1 MRDPVLRL
9 ALPSIVSNITVPLLG
24 IVDTAISGHM
34 GSPAVVGAIAVGG
47 MLFNTMFWLFAF
59 LRMSTSGQTAQALGR
74 GDYES
79 ILNYLRNGLLKA
91 FVYGAIIL
99 IMSPIILRISF
110 YLIAPEIEIELLS
123 STYFY
128 IRIWGLPAVLAMF
141 VLAGWYVGMGN
152 TRIPMYVAIGQNI
165 VNILISLFLVYFLG
179 MGISGIALGTAIS
192 DWLGFTLSFV
202 CYRQVLQDGVTT
214 CCYDTVEGGVCVNDC
229 DCPISG
235 VSLPLF
241 LRTLC
246 MIVVHFLFVSAGS
259 RQGAVTLAANTV
271 IIYSFVVFSYFM
283 DGLANAGEA
292 LVGRAIGAR
301 DSRMY
306 DSVVRSLF
314 VWGVGIALL
323 FTALYYVGSGW
334 FLSMLTDSEPVLAVM
349 SDYKLWVVSVPLVS
363 MAAFIWDGIYI
374 GALRARYML
383 LSTALGMAVFLGGCY
398 IFIPI
403 MGNHGLWLSFVL
415 YLAMR
420 GLVLTFFRHTIVLIG
435 HC

>member
-1 MRDPVLRL
+1 M
-9 ALPSIVSNITVPLLG
+9 
-24 IVDTAISGHM
+24 
-34 GSPAVVGAIAVGG
+34 
-47 MLFNTMFWLFAF
+47 
-59 LRMSTSGQTAQALGR
+59 
-74 GDYES
+74 
-79 ILNYLRNGLLKA
+79 
-91 FVYGAIIL
+91 
-99 IMSPIILRISF
+99 
-110 YLIAPEIEIELLS
+110 
-123 STYFY
+123 
-128 IRIWGLPAVLAMF
+128 
-141 VLAGWYVGMGN
+141 
-152 TRIPMYVAIGQNI
+152 
-165 VNILISLFLVYFLG
+165 
-179 MGISGIALGTAIS
+179 
-192 DWLGFTLSFV
+192 
-202 CYRQVLQDGVTT
+202 
-214 CCYDTVEGGVCVNDC
+214 
-229 DCPISG
+229 
-235 VSLPLF
+235 
-241 LRTLC
+241 
-246 MIVVHFLFVSAGS
+246 
-259 RQGAVTLAANTV
+259 

-283 DGLANAGEA
+283 DGFANAGEA

-301 DSRMY
+301 DSRRY

-420 GLVLTFFRHTIVLIG
+420 GLVLTFSRHAIVLVG
-435 HC
+435 HA